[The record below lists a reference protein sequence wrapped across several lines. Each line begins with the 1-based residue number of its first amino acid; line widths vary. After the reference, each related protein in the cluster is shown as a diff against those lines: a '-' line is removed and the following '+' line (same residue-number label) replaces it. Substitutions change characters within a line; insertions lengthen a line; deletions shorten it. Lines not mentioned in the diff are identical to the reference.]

1 MRITQSMRLVS
12 EAPLGDWICG
22 NFNLKIDRSVKTPL
36 HEYMGVERSG

>member
-1 MRITQSMRLVS
+1 MRIMQSMRLVS

-22 NFNLKIDRSVKTPL
+22 NVNLKLTRSVETLL